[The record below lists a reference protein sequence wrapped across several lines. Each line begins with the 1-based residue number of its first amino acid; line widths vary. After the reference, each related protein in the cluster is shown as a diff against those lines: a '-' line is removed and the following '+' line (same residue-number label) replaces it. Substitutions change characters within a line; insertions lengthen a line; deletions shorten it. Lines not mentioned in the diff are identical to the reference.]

1 MHTRERAE
9 MQVIPAK
16 ELLQAMANAIETNFY
31 GESFKV
37 SLYNELQFFFCFSL
51 VIQKYQLY
59 KFQIKLLWLPTAS
72 VRAKTISNIFVTQV
86 K

>member
-31 GESFKV
+31 RESPNVLSFTV
-37 SLYNELQFFFCFSL
+37 Q
-51 VIQKYQLY
+51 
-59 KFQIKLLWLPTAS
+59 
-72 VRAKTISNIFVTQV
+72 
-86 K
+86 